1 MRALVWYLLG
11 VALGLVALWY
21 LVPHERPELEEVLA
35 KRATC
40 QVLIVGP
47 SYVASGIRE
56 KTFDKEARR
65 IGLNL
70 ESCKYAE
77 VGLRAYELKHAL
89 ELLLSEPWPKLEH
102 VIIDIT
108 LGDKIGFREQNWYK
122 PRVVDWHTWE
132 GLEWLYGRYK
142 RQPGGV
148 RAQQATLVTH
158 VKHLVLNYLGVGRG
172 ALLLERVFPSVTLAR
187 ERDRMNQTYG
197 PGYEQRLLRA
207 TAAKTRAR
215 AAGRMTPNAWA
226 RELSALAKSHG
237 QTGVIFLFSPIL
249 EPIPPL
255 EGGPKG
261 AELVVFDFQDPT
273 RYPALYVERA
283 RAHTS
288 HLNGYGATIYS
299 QLLAQ
304 RLFEQRRT
312 H

>member
-1 MRALVWYLLG
+1 MLRGLACYLF
-11 VALGLVALWY
+11 GLAVGLAGLWG
-21 LVPHERPELEEVLA
+21 LVPHERPELEELLA

-56 KTFDKEARR
+56 KSFDKEARR

-77 VGLRAYELKHAL
+77 VGLRAYELKHVL
-89 ELLLSEPWPKLEH
+89 ELILRERWPKLEH

-108 LGDKIGFREQNWYK
+108 LGDKIGFRQDNWYK

-132 GLEWLYGRYK
+132 ALEWLYGRYR

-148 RAQQATLVTH
+148 RAHEPTLVAHAKH
-158 VKHLVLNYLGVGRG
+158 VVLNYLGIGRG
-172 ALLLERVFPSVTLAR
+172 VALLKRVFPSVALPS
-187 ERDRMNQTYG
+187 ERGRMNQTYG
-197 PGYEQRLLRA
+197 PGYTQRLLRA
-207 TAAKTRAR
+207 TADKSRAR

-226 RELSALAKSHG
+226 LELNRVAKSHG
-237 QTGVIFLFSPIL
+237 QRSVIFLFSPIL

-255 EGGPKG
+255 QGGTREP
-261 AELVVFDFQDPT
+261 LTVFDFQDPA
-273 RYPALYVERA
+273 RYPALYVEKA

-288 HLNGYGATIYS
+288 HLNGYGANIYS

-304 RLFEQRRT
+304 RLLEQRKSR
-312 H
+312 